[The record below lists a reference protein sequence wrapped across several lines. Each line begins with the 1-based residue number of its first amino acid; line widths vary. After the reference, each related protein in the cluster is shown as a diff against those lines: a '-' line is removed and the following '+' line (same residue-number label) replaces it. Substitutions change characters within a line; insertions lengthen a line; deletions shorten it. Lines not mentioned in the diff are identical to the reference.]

1 MIDKKAIEESGHQAA
16 HSERH
21 PSRTETKESL
31 KTLVKNSSVHKFRNA
46 SRIIKYGTSSFTRN
60 VWLSIAAT
68 LVMTVTL
75 VILMVTVFASAILSS
90 TAEAMRNKIDITIFF
105 HPGTSQETLAELSEI
120 MSADSNIKE
129 ITTADSQ
136 AEYESLVDDYRDT
149 PEILAAV
156 DSEIILQE
164 LPATMRIK
172 VHDPSNLD
180 SIRQIVEQN
189 QLFQTNLDDEDA
201 PTYDVNQTEIA
212 TINSWAS
219 IAKNGGLILGAVFLV
234 ISILVIFNTIRMAIF
249 SRREEIY
256 MMKLVGADPSFIRGP
271 FLIEAQICG
280 IISGLLASTI
290 GLVAFRMVA
299 PNLESYGIDVSVIS
313 TFMDSSLI
321 IAVYGVIILLGVVV
335 GTVSARL
342 AMRKYLR

>member
-16 HSERH
+16 HSKRH

-120 MSADSNIKE
+120 MSADGNVKE

-201 PTYDVNQTEIA
+201 PTYDVNQTEIE

-290 GLVAFRMVA
+290 GLVAFRMVS

-321 IAVYGVIILLGVVV
+321 VAVYGVIILLGVVV
-335 GTVSARL
+335 GTISARL

>member
-21 PSRTETKESL
+21 PSRTETKASL
-31 KTLVKNSSVHKFRNA
+31 KTLVKNSSVHKLRNA
-46 SRIIKYGTSSFTRN
+46 SRIVKYGTSSFTRN

-201 PTYDVNQTEIA
+201 PTYDVNQTEIE

-290 GLVAFRMVA
+290 GLVAFRMVS

-342 AMRKYLR
+342 ALQKYLH

>member
-120 MSADSNIKE
+120 MSADGNVKE

-189 QLFQTNLDDEDA
+189 QLFQANLDDEDA
-201 PTYDVNQTEIA
+201 PTYDVNQTEIE

-321 IAVYGVIILLGVVV
+321 IAVYGVIILLGVIV

>member
-21 PSRTETKESL
+21 PSRTETKASL
-31 KTLVKNSSVHKFRNA
+31 KTLVKNSSVHKLRNA
-46 SRIIKYGTSSFTRN
+46 SRIVKYGTSSFTRN

-201 PTYDVNQTEIA
+201 PTYDVNQTEIE

-335 GTVSARL
+335 GTISARL

>member
-21 PSRTETKESL
+21 PSRTETKASL
-31 KTLVKNSSVHKFRNA
+31 KTLVKNSSVHKLRNA
-46 SRIIKYGTSSFTRN
+46 SRIVKYGTSSFTRN

-136 AEYESLVDDYRDT
+136 AEYESLIDDYRDT

-201 PTYDVNQTEIA
+201 PTYDVNQTEIE

-290 GLVAFRMVA
+290 GLVAFRMVS

>member
-21 PSRTETKESL
+21 PSRTETKASL
-31 KTLVKNSSVHKFRNA
+31 KTLVKNSSVHKLRNA
-46 SRIIKYGTSSFTRN
+46 SRIVKYGTSSFTRN

-189 QLFQTNLDDEDA
+189 QLFQANLDEEKA
-201 PTYDVNQTEIA
+201 PTYDVNQTEIE

-290 GLVAFRMVA
+290 GLVAFRMVS

-321 IAVYGVIILLGVVV
+321 VAVYGVIILLGVVV
-335 GTVSARL
+335 GTISARL

>member
-21 PSRTETKESL
+21 PSRTETKASL
-31 KTLVKNSSVHKFRNA
+31 KTLVKNSSVHKLRNA
-46 SRIIKYGTSSFTRN
+46 SRIVKYGTSSFTRN

-201 PTYDVNQTEIA
+201 PTYDVNQTEIE

-313 TFMDSSLI
+313 TFMNSSLI

>member
-201 PTYDVNQTEIA
+201 PTYDVNQTEIE

-290 GLVAFRMVA
+290 GLVAFRMVS

>member
-1 MIDKKAIEESGHQAA
+1 MIKKPLKNLDTKPLIPSAI
-16 HSERH
+16 

-172 VHDPSNLD
+172 VHDP
-180 SIRQIVEQN
+180 
-189 QLFQTNLDDEDA
+189 
-201 PTYDVNQTEIA
+201 A
-212 TINSWAS
+212 TLTAS
-219 IAKNGGLILGAVFLV
+219 AK
-234 ISILVIFNTIRMAIF
+234 S
-249 SRREEIY
+249 
-256 MMKLVGADPSFIRGP
+256 
-271 FLIEAQICG
+271 
-280 IISGLLASTI
+280 
-290 GLVAFRMVA
+290 
-299 PNLESYGIDVSVIS
+299 
-313 TFMDSSLI
+313 
-321 IAVYGVIILLGVVV
+321 
-335 GTVSARL
+335 
-342 AMRKYLR
+342 

>member
-21 PSRTETKESL
+21 PSRTETKASL
-31 KTLVKNSSVHKFRNA
+31 KTLVKNSSVHKLRNA
-46 SRIIKYGTSSFTRN
+46 SRIVKYGTSSFTRN

-120 MSADSNIKE
+120 MSADSNVKE

-219 IAKNGGLILGAVFLV
+219 IAKTAA
-234 ISILVIFNTIRMAIF
+234 SSSA
-249 SRREEIY
+249 
-256 MMKLVGADPSFIRGP
+256 PS
-271 FLIEAQICG
+271 
-280 IISGLLASTI
+280 S
-290 GLVAFRMVA
+290 
-299 PNLESYGIDVSVIS
+299 
-313 TFMDSSLI
+313 
-321 IAVYGVIILLGVVV
+321 
-335 GTVSARL
+335 
-342 AMRKYLR
+342 

>member
-321 IAVYGVIILLGVVV
+321 IAVYGVIILLGVIV

>member
-1 MIDKKAIEESGHQAA
+1 
-16 HSERH
+16 
-21 PSRTETKESL
+21 
-31 KTLVKNSSVHKFRNA
+31 
-46 SRIIKYGTSSFTRN
+46 
-60 VWLSIAAT
+60 
-68 LVMTVTL
+68 MTVTL

-120 MSADSNIKE
+120 MSADGNVKE

-201 PTYDVNQTEIA
+201 PTYDVNQTEIE

-290 GLVAFRMVA
+290 GLVAFRMVS

-321 IAVYGVIILLGVVV
+321 VAVYGVIILLGVVV
-335 GTVSARL
+335 GTISARL